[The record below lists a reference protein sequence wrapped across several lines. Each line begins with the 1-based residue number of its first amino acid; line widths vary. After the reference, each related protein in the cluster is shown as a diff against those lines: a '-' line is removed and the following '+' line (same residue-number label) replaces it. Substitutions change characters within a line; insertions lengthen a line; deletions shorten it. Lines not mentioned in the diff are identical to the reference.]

1 MINVVGA
8 IIINDKKEKEIL
20 CALRSEKMTLPNLW
34 EFPGGKIEHGESHE
48 KALIREIREELSCEI
63 EVHHFVEDT
72 VYEYETF
79 TINLITYIAKVIK
92 GTPIASEHAE
102 LKWVPIPELLT
113 LEWAPADIPAVNKLL
128 SNQIVI

>member
-8 IIINDKKEKEIL
+8 IIINDKKEIL
-20 CALRSEKMTLPNLW
+20 CALRSEKMALPNLW

-63 EVHHFVEDT
+63 EVHQFVEDT

-79 TINLITYIAKVIK
+79 TINLITYISKVIN
-92 GTPIASEHAE
+92 GTPFASEHAE
-102 LKWVPIPELLT
+102 LKWVPIQELLT

-128 SNQIVI
+128 SNQIVV